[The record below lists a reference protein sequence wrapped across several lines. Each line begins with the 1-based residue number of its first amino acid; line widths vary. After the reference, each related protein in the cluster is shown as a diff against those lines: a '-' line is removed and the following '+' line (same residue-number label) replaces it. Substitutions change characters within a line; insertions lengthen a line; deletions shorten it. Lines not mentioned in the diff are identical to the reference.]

1 MPARQDTDH
10 EERPQVLHILLDIV
24 GGCGRIECAIMRT
37 TTPISPISTE
47 SWPLGALPVMSTDRS
62 QHPFGILLRRYR
74 TLAGLTQESLAARAG
89 ISTRAVSDLE
99 RGINQTPHPETLDLL
114 AAGLA
119 LSPEERATLIAAAH
133 PDLGAALP
141 APPATTTRPHSRLPL
156 PPTPLIG
163 READLLRGLRL
174 LQREETRLLTV
185 TGPGGVGKTH
195 LALELARQVEGHFA
209 AGAIFVD
216 FSAIHDAALVPAAL
230 GQSLGLREPLA
241 GTLLDGLK
249 AALRDQNML
258 LVLDN
263 LEQVAECASLLANL
277 LAECPH
283 IALLVTSRVPLH
295 LRAEQ
300 RLTLAPLALPD
311 AATLFHARARAI
323 RDDVSLAPGDV
334 TALCE
339 QVDCLPLAIE
349 LCAAQLGAL
358 SLADLRKRL
367 SARMDLPQAGARDL
381 PARHQTLRHAID
393 WSYHLLPPTAQA
405 LFRRL
410 AVFSG
415 GCTLPAIQAVC
426 APADG
431 TAPDVMPDMMAL
443 IDASLLRVRDD
454 ADGADGG
461 TRYEMLATIHEAAC
475 EHLRAAGEMEQYTR
489 RHAAYFASI
498 EGLDSNEPVMA
509 RELPNVRGALIWA
522 RDTGQNVLGMAL
534 LARFGRI
541 WYISGLL
548 SEMRGWQE
556 TFLAMDAASPTPA
569 PPNIRAFTL
578 FGAAR
583 LAYDRGEIGS
593 AERLARESLE
603 VAQQADDG
611 ECMSNALALL
621 GQIAQS
627 NGETERAGALFD
639 ESLACARRS
648 KVPHVISAA
657 LGNCAQ
663 IAQAQGDLPRAVA
676 LLEETLVIA
685 RQNGSLWGEAVTETH
700 LGLLALAQKHANSA
714 HPHFA
719 NALALY
725 RRFGSDIYLA
735 WCLEG
740 VVALYCLEGDYT
752 RAVGISAG
760 AETLRAKGNAPRPAG
775 EQQAFERALATCRA
789 ALDTDA
795 YRRAWEAGTAAPRD
809 MLIQLARGEDD
820 ALLL

>member
-1 MPARQDTDH
+1 
-10 EERPQVLHILLDIV
+10 
-24 GGCGRIECAIMRT
+24 
-37 TTPISPISTE
+37 
-47 SWPLGALPVMSTDRS
+47 MSTDRS

-99 RGINQTPHPETLDLL
+99 RGINQTPRPETLDLL

-133 PDLGAALP
+133 PDLADLGAAL
-141 APPATTTRPHSRLPL
+141 PATTTRPHSRLPL
-156 PPTPLIG
+156 PPTALIG
-163 READLLRGLRL
+163 READLLRGMRP
-174 LQREETRLLTV
+174 LQREETRLLTI

-195 LALELARQVEGHFA
+195 LALELARLVEGYFA
-209 AGAIFVD
+209 AGALFVD
-216 FSAIHDAALVPAAL
+216 FSALHDAALVPAAL
-230 GQSLGLREPLA
+230 GQALGLREPPV
-241 GTLLDGLK
+241 GTLRDGLK

-263 LEQVAECASLLANL
+263 LEQVVECAPLLADL
-277 LAECPH
+277 LAACPH
-283 IALLVTSRVPLH
+283 LSLLVTSRVPLH
-295 LRAEQ
+295 LRAEHL
-300 RLTLAPLALPD
+300 LTLAPLALPD
-311 AATLFHARARAI
+311 AAALFHARARAI
-323 RDDVSLAPGDV
+323 RDDVALAPEEV
-334 TALCE
+334 AALCE

-358 SLADLRKRL
+358 ALADLRKRL
-367 SARMDLPQAGARDL
+367 SAGMDLLQAGARDL

-415 GCTLPAIQAVC
+415 GCTLSAIQAVC
-426 APADG
+426 IPADG
-431 TAPDVMPDMMAL
+431 TAPDVLPDVMAL
-443 IDASLLRVRDD
+443 IDASLLRVRD
-454 ADGADGG
+454 GMDGG
-461 TRYEMLATIHEAAC
+461 TRYEMLATIHEAAR
-475 EHLRAAGEMEQYTR
+475 EHLRASGEMEQYTR
-489 RHAAYFASI
+489 RHADYFASI
-498 EGLDSNEPVMA
+498 EGLDSNEPAMA
-509 RELPNVRGALIWA
+509 RELPNARAAMTWA
-522 RDTGQNVLGMAL
+522 RDTGQNSLGMAL

-548 SEMRGWQE
+548 SEMHGWQE
-556 TFLAMDAASPTPA
+556 TFLSMDAASQTPA
-569 PPNIRAFTL
+569 PPILRASIL

-583 LAYDRGEIGS
+583 LAYDRGETGS
-593 AERLARESLE
+593 AEELARASLE

-648 KVPHVISAA
+648 NVPHAISAA

-676 LLEETLVIA
+676 LLEETLLIA
-685 RQNGSLWGEAVTETH
+685 RRNGSLWGEALTETH
-700 LGLLALAQKHANSA
+700 LGLLALAQKHTSSA

-740 VVALYCLEGDYT
+740 VAALYCLEGDYP
-752 RAVGISAG
+752 RAVGVSAG
-760 AETLRAKGNAPRPAG
+760 AETLRDNGHAPRPAG
-775 EQQAFERALATCRA
+775 EQQAFERVLATCRD
-789 ALDTDA
+789 ALGEDT
-795 YRRAWEAGTAAPRD
+795 YRRAWGVGGAAPRD
-809 MLIQLARGEDD
+809 ALIQLALGEED